1 MKTRVS
7 LVNKCLA
14 IFGAAIVLIIA
25 GTLSVPWQRS
35 SALVQDY
42 QLEVARQLADLWLN
56 SMFESDGFEDEG
68 VRIDLVWVDEVGNG
82 DSFIER
88 AKEYFLNE
96 DKFLN

>member
-25 GTLSVPWQRS
+25 ATLSVPWQRS

-42 QLEVARQLADLWLN
+42 QLEVD
-56 SMFESDGFEDEG
+56 
-68 VRIDLVWVDEVGNG
+68 IP
-82 DSFIER
+82 
-88 AKEYFLNE
+88 
-96 DKFLN
+96 